1 MLPRYCYYTSE
12 GAMTDEYREMVKRLL
27 GGDVEKFGG
36 KSASLTT
43 NLTPSHLQKIP
54 SLPGKTPTTEHL
66 TQITN
71 ILRQKIK
78 IMSNV

>member
-1 MLPRYCYYTSE
+1 
-12 GAMTDEYREMVKRLL
+12 MTDEYREMVERLL
-27 GGDVEKFGG
+27 GGGGVEKFGG

-43 NLTPSHLQKIP
+43 NLTSSHLQKIP
-54 SLPGKTPTTEHL
+54 SLPGKTPATEHL

-78 IMSNV
+78 L